1 MNKKILITG
10 GAGFLGRHLCKK
22 LLENNKVIC
31 IDNLLTGRK
40 KNIKEFINLPNYTFV
55 KHDVK
60 NTITFKCDQ
69 IFHFASP
76 ASPIHYQKN
85 PIDTLLTNVLGT
97 HNMLNLALK
106 NDCEFILASTSEI
119 YGDPKISPQ
128 KEDYYGNV
136 NPIGPRACYDE
147 GKRAAET
154 LAFDFK
160 RKHNAK
166 IKVLRIFNTYGPY
179 MAKEDGRVI
188 SNFIVNSLSNTDLN
202 IYGDGKNTRSFC
214 YVDDLIDSIIKI
226 SRIKKILPSP
236 INVGND
242 YEISIK
248 EIAKII
254 IDLNNSKSKIK
265 HTKSLINEPKIRKPD
280 LKLLK
285 SLINFNPKT
294 NLVDGLIKTTRYFK
308 DNYN

>member
-40 KNIKEFINLPNYTFV
+40 KNIKEFTNLPNYTFV

-60 NTITFKCDQ
+60 NKITFKCDQ

-179 MAKEDGRVI
+179 MAKDDGRVI

-226 SRIKKILPSP
+226 SKIKKILPTP

-248 EIAKII
+248 KIAKII

-280 LKLLK
+280 LRLLK